1 MIVYGYAHALEF
13 GLMSPK
19 KNNPGDSG
27 GDGDSEH
34 SLIYA
39 SSQDHLILQ
48 VFRFRFL
55 HSRIG
60 KTKYSSLL

>member
-1 MIVYGYAHALEF
+1 
-13 GLMSPK
+13 MSPK

-60 KTKYSSLL
+60 KTKSTSLL